1 MSVSKDQHT
10 VTFKDYLKASII
22 NYFDR
27 ELIFFFFN
35 NQLFLI
41 R

>member
-27 ELIFFFFN
+27 ELIFFFLTISYF
-35 NQLFLI
+35 
-41 R
+41 

>member
-27 ELIFFFFN
+27 ELISFLFN
-35 NQLFLI
+35 N
-41 R
+41 